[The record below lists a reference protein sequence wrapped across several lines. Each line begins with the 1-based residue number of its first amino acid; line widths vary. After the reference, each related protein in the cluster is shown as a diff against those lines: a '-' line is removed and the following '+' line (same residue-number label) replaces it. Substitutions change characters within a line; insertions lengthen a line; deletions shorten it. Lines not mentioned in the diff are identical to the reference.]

1 MRRSYIK
8 FMRKIAY
15 NNNPNNYSI
24 VMDTAKLIIDLSN
37 NIPID
42 EKNELK
48 NQIDKV
54 KNLLELKKIFEKHN
68 LQLDGES
75 FKILKKYYLEML
87 DNYPHYGPQT
97 KRALRDIVELNIS
110 LKEMACITFFYLN
123 NNNVSK

>member
-1 MRRSYIK
+1 
-8 FMRKIAY
+8 MRKIAY